1 MLMMCVAS
9 FVHFMSFRSHDDQ
22 LDHMQLPHVKHFV
35 ETMLALCEQGP
46 IHTEL
51 DEVGE
56 IRTETM

>member
-1 MLMMCVAS
+1 
-9 FVHFMSFRSHDDQ
+9 MSFRSHDDQ
-22 LDHMQLPHVKHFV
+22 LDHMQLPHVKQFV

-51 DEVGE
+51 DEVAE